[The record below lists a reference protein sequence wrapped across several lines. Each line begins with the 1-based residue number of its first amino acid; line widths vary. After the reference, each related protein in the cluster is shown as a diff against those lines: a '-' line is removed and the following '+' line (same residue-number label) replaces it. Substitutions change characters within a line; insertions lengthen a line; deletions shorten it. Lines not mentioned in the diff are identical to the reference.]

1 MGLEIGI
8 KCVKVVIDWEENV
21 GEKIKRWNVMIGWEK
36 NKLLYFG
43 TNVQPGLKNILNS
56 GLKLQ
61 RDYMI
66 FSPGWC

>member
-43 TNVQPGLKNILNS
+43 TNVQPGLKKHFEFRFKTPT
-56 GLKLQ
+56 GLYDL
-61 RDYMI
+61 
-66 FSPGWC
+66 